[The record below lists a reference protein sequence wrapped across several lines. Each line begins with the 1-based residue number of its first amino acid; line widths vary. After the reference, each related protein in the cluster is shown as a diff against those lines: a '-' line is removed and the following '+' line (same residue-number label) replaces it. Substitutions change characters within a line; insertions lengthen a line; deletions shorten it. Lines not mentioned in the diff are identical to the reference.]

1 MRSSTQN
8 YRFHK
13 GRFEDKRLRLELF
26 EGPRFQIRQWKSGKK
41 SENDDIKSPKS
52 ITGRANWPFQKRHV
66 IKQEYKS
73 VYCMS
78 SVTLVDQYEKIS
90 KTYHLVSHYLSCPR
104 NFLLNKIIK
113 VHPTLYQKL
122 AKFCPYI
129 YSNDSS
135 LLPRELF
142 T

>member
-1 MRSSTQN
+1 M
-8 YRFHK
+8 
-13 GRFEDKRLRLELF
+13 
-26 EGPRFQIRQWKSGKK
+26 P
-41 SENDDIKSPKS
+41 PKS

-122 AKFCPYI
+122 AKFCPYT
-129 YSNDSS
+129 YSNDSTSKRVVYLTSMTWLWNIS
-135 LLPRELF
+135 LISRTEEENNQARKTEDRSL
-142 T
+142 